1 MLKNYIKLALKVM
14 RRKKFFSFVSLFGIS
29 FTLMV
34 MMVLIS
40 LYDHAISPN
49 KVDDKRDRNL
59 YVIKTNMTDSAK
71 TNSSNNPVG
80 FYLLKNHIKKLKTP
94 ERITLFKM
102 QETYNAFTG
111 SQKLDLSTRYTDSEY
126 WDVFSFNF
134 IEGKGYNKT
143 ELESHDYVTVISE
156 SSKNN
161 YFGKGVEAVGKM
173 IEANNIKYRVVG
185 VVEDVSFMNIHA
197 SGDMYLPYTVS
208 PENFEEE
215 KSLRGIF
222 FGVMQ
227 AKDKSDF
234 KEIKAEF
241 AQMINNLDIQSYH
254 KGYDIFNL
262 FPDNYLGVY
271 TREIFDNK
279 DSEDDKAHIFYMIF
293 GGFMLLFML
302 LPAINL
308 VNLNITRIMERAS
321 EIGVRKA
328 FGASDGALVK
338 QFLVEN
344 IIITFIG
351 GLLGII
357 MTVGVLAMLNFSQ
370 FIPHAHLTINLKI
383 FLIGLG
389 ITFAFGILSG
399 VYPAFRMS
407 KMRAATVLRGN
418 GK

>member
-1 MLKNYIKLALKVM
+1 
-14 RRKKFFSFVSLFGIS
+14 
-29 FTLMV
+29 
-34 MMVLIS
+34 
-40 LYDHAISPN
+40 
-49 KVDDKRDRNL
+49 
-59 YVIKTNMTDSAK
+59 
-71 TNSSNNPVG
+71 
-80 FYLLKNHIKKLKTP
+80 LLKNHIKKLKTP